1 MKNLYKALLIS
12 LLGSIFCSSV
22 KADINY
28 VTNYNS
34 TTNNYELYKSTSS
47 GNSQKLELLTTL
59 SKSEGDMSGGWFDAS
74 QSKFYFAEYDDSSG
88 YSAPTGKTKI
98 YDLNSNTWSLVTLNN
113 DSPDADPHFSSLTFS
128 SSVVTE
134 ENNGTISI
142 GENSLKLKETGT
154 TQEMWATNS
163 SGSIAPINIT
173 NGTKLLINGRDVE
186 QSIDNVGALSAAL
199 TGLPTIPTDSPIA
212 CGIGTGTHSG
222 NYAFSGGCAT
232 KVNDKLSF
240 NAAASFVPGQDYQ
253 GTDNSYSARA
263 GFVLKLGKIE
273 KPNLISFK
281 DKKIIDQKISSL
293 EKNNKKLK
301 EKNDEIISQNQKLLA
316 RLEKLEN
323 IALKIQ
329 STSEMISFA
338 TKD

>member
-1 MKNLYKALLIS
+1 MKNFSKVLLITLFGS
-12 LLGSIFCSSV
+12 LIYSSSS
-22 KADINY
+22 KADSDYYAIE
-28 VTNYNS
+28 S
-34 TTNNYELYKSTSS
+34 I
-47 GNSQKLELLTTL
+47 
-59 SKSEGDMSGGWFDAS
+59 SGGFKVFSCVNNTGTCSEKAS
-74 QSKFYFAEYDDSSG
+74 VTGLTGWNAGSSYVDKQNNLIIHAGDENYASKYYLYNPNTENISAINDWRDD
-88 YSAPTGKTKI
+88 YNWAKEWKI
-98 YDLNSNTWSLVTLNN
+98 
-113 DSPDADPHFSSLTFS
+113 
-128 SSVVTE
+128 VTE
-134 ENNGTISI
+134 SNGTTSI
-142 GENSLKLKETGT
+142 GKNSLKLKETSNS
-154 TQEMWATNS
+154 QEMWATNS

-263 GFVLKLGKIE
+263 GFVFKLGKIE

-329 STSEMISFA
+329 STSEMISVA